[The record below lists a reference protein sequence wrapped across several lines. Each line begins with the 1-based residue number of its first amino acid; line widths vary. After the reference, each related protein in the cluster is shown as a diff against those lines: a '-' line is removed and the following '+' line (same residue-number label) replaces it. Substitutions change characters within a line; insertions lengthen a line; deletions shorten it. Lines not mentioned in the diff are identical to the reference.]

1 MLILISELNGMKHSK
16 FIEMLKDIFEHS
28 PWVAEKV
35 WTYRPFASLTDL
47 HEKMVFIV
55 KDATYEEKLALIQ
68 AHPNLGARLEMSNAS
83 VQEQAGIGLNQLT
96 SEEFNQFSSLNKQYM
111 EKFGFPFIMA
121 VKGQTKTVIYESMQ
135 RRSNHHEAEEFE
147 TALKEIEKIAYFR
160 LEELI
165 KKRSVLMSKKR
176 TVSYGKGDVFA
187 YRTFLSPLT
196 GVKQIPESNFIG
208 RSNTVFGVN
217 VKIEVGGQK
226 LLPSFTEGDNSLV
239 VATDSMKN
247 FVQRHLGR
255 YEGATIEGFI
265 QYVAEEFLKKYD
277 HIDTI
282 KIIGEEVPFEET
294 TTTASAN
301 GLTRSDLVFKHSRN
315 EKSIAKLEL
324 VRGEGTIDIVQQS
337 SGVLDLQLIKV
348 RGNSFVGFI
357 RDEYTT
363 LPEDSNRPLFIY
375 LNIGW
380 EYEDTGDSTG
390 SAPYSYVCAEQV
402 RDIATSIFHELET
415 PSIQYLIY
423 LIGCRVL
430 ERFPQLR
437 EVSFQSQN
445 HTWDPVVEEIPNS
458 EGKVY
463 TEPRPPYGFQHFT
476 VTKEDLGNSKELS
489 GEINISK

>member
-1 MLILISELNGMKHSK
+1 MLVTLSELNETVHSK
-16 FIEMLKDIFEHS
+16 FVEMLKDIFEYS
-28 PWVAEKV
+28 PWVPEKA
-35 WTYRPFASLTDL
+35 WTYRPFASLKDL
-47 HEKMVFIV
+47 HEKMVLIV
-55 KDATYEEKLALIQ
+55 KEATYEEKLALIQ
-68 AHPNLGARLEMSNAS
+68 AHPNLGARLEMSDAS

-96 SEEFNQFSSLNKQYM
+96 SEEYDQFSSLNKQYM

-121 VKGQTKTVIYESMQ
+121 VKGKSKTVIYESMQ
-135 RRSNHHEAEEFE
+135 LRIKHTESDEFE

-160 LEELI
+160 LQELI
-165 KKRSVLMSKKR
+165 KIRGVHMSKER

-187 YRTFLSPLT
+187 YRTFLTPLT
-196 GVKQIPESNFIG
+196 GVKQIPESDFLG

-226 LLPSFTEGDNSLV
+226 LLSSFTEGDNSLV

-247 FVQRHLGR
+247 FVQRHLGS
-255 YEGATIEGFI
+255 YEGSTIEGFI

-282 KIIGEEVPFEET
+282 KIIGEEVPFEA
-294 TTTASAN
+294 TTTASKD
-301 GLTRSDLVFKHSRN
+301 GLTQSDLVFKHSRN
-315 EKSIAKLEL
+315 EKSVATIEM
-324 VRGEGTIDIVQQS
+324 VRNGEVIDIVNQS

-380 EYEDTGDSTG
+380 EYEDIDDSTG
-390 SAPYSYVCAEQV
+390 SAPHSYVCAEQV

-415 PSIQYLIY
+415 PSIQYLIH

-445 HTWDPVVEEIPNS
+445 HTWDPVVEKIPNS
-458 EGKVY
+458 AGKVY
-463 TEPRPPYGFQHFT
+463 TEPRPPYGFQHFS
-476 VTKEDLGNSKELS
+476 VTKEDLEHHRELS
-489 GEINISK
+489 ETMNISK

>member
-1 MLILISELNGMKHSK
+1 MVTLDRLNEASHLE
-16 FIEMLKDIFEHS
+16 FVEILKDIFEHS
-28 PWVAEKV
+28 PWIPEKAWV
-35 WTYRPFASLTDL
+35 YRPFSSLEDL
-47 HEKMVFIV
+47 HKKMVLIV
-55 KDATYEEKLALIQ
+55 NEATYEEKLALIQ
-68 AHPNLGARLEMSNAS
+68 AHPNLGARLEMSRSS
-83 VQEQAGIGLNQLT
+83 VQEQAGAGLNQLT
-96 SEEFNQFSSLNKQYM
+96 PEEFEQFSSLNKRYM
-111 EKFGFPFIMA
+111 KKFGFPFILA
-121 VKGQTKTVIYESMQ
+121 VKGQTKSDIYYAMQ
-135 RRSNHHEAEEFE
+135 LRENHSVTEEFE
-147 TALKEIEKIAYFR
+147 IALKQIDKIAFFR
-160 LEELI
+160 LQDLLKRRGVQM
-165 KKRSVLMSKKR
+165 KKER
-176 TVSYGKGDVFA
+176 TVSYGKGAVFA

-196 GVKQIPESNFIG
+196 GIKEIPESDFSG

-217 VKIEVGGQK
+217 VKIEVGGQQ

-247 FVQRHLGR
+247 FVQRHLGS
-255 YEGATIEGFI
+255 YEGSTIEGFI
-265 QYVAEEFLKKYD
+265 QYIAEEFLKKYD

-282 KIIGEEVPFEET
+282 KLIGEEVPFEAATTVSAGET
-294 TTTASAN
+294 KE
-301 GLTRSDLVFKHSRN
+301 SDLVFKHSRN
-315 EKSIAKLEL
+315 EKAVATIEM
-324 VRGEGTIDIVQQS
+324 VRDGEIVEIVHQS

-380 EYEDTGDSTG
+380 EYEVNEDSTG
-390 SAPYSYVCAEQV
+390 SAPHSYVCAEQV
-402 RDIATSIFHELET
+402 RDIATTVFHELET

-445 HTWDPVVEEIPNS
+445 HTWDPVVEKIPNS

-463 TEPRPPYGFQHFT
+463 TEPRPPYGFQHFS
-476 VTKEDLGNSKELS
+476 VTKEDVENNKKLTETT
-489 GEINISK
+489 NITK

>member
-1 MLILISELNGMKHSK
+1 
-16 FIEMLKDIFEHS
+16 
-28 PWVAEKV
+28 
-35 WTYRPFASLTDL
+35 
-47 HEKMVFIV
+47 
-55 KDATYEEKLALIQ
+55 
-68 AHPNLGARLEMSNAS
+68 
-83 VQEQAGIGLNQLT
+83 
-96 SEEFNQFSSLNKQYM
+96 
-111 EKFGFPFIMA
+111 
-121 VKGQTKTVIYESMQ
+121 
-135 RRSNHHEAEEFE
+135 
-147 TALKEIEKIAYFR
+147 
-160 LEELI
+160 
-165 KKRSVLMSKKR
+165 MSKKR

-187 YRTFLSPLT
+187 YRTFLSPLIA
-196 GVKQIPESNFIG
+196 VKQIPESDFTG

-217 VKIEVGGQK
+217 VKIEVGGQT

-247 FVQRHLGR
+247 FVQRHLGS
-255 YEGATIEGFI
+255 YEGATIEGFV

-294 TTTASAN
+294 TKASAN
-301 GLTRSDLVFKHSRN
+301 GVTHSDLVFKHSRN
-315 EKSIAKLEL
+315 EKSVATIEM
-324 VRGEGTIDIVQQS
+324 VRNERTIDIVQQS

-463 TEPRPPYGFQHFT
+463 TEPRPPYGFQYFT
-476 VTKEDLGNSKELS
+476 VTKEDLENSKELS

>member
-1 MLILISELNGMKHSK
+1 MVTLDELDKVSHDK
-16 FIEMLKDIFEHS
+16 FVELLKDIFEHS
-28 PWVAEKV
+28 PWVPDKA
-35 WTYRPFASLTDL
+35 WTYRPFNSLTDL
-47 HEKMVFIV
+47 HEKMVLIV
-55 KDATYEEKLALIQ
+55 KEATYEEKLGLIQ
-68 AHPNLGARLEMSNAS
+68 AHPNLGTRLEMSGAS
-83 VQEQAGIGLNQLT
+83 EQEQAGVGLNQLT
-96 SEEFNQFSSLNKQYM
+96 TEEFVQFSALNKQYM
-111 EKFGFPFIMA
+111 DKFGFPFIMA
-121 VKGQTKTVIYESMQ
+121 VKGQSKTIIYESMQ
-135 RRSNHHEAEEFE
+135 QRMNHSESEEFE
-147 TALKEIEKIAYFR
+147 TALNEIEKIAYFR
-160 LEELI
+160 LKDLI
-165 KKRSVLMSKKR
+165 KIRGAHMSKQR
-176 TVSYGKGDVFA
+176 TVSYGKGNVFA
-187 YRTFLSPLT
+187 YRTFLAPLE
-196 GVKQIPESNFIG
+196 GIKQIPESDFIG

-217 VKIEVGGQK
+217 VKMEVGGQK

-247 FVQRHLGR
+247 FVQRHLGS
-255 YEGATIEGFI
+255 YEGSTIEGFL

-282 KIIGEEVPFEET
+282 KLIGEEVPFELT
-294 TTTASAN
+294 KTASAN
-301 GLTRSDLVFKHSRN
+301 GLTQSDLVFKHSRN
-315 EKSIAKLEL
+315 EKAVATIEM
-324 VRGEGTIDIVQQS
+324 VRNGETIDIVHQS

-380 EYEDTGDSTG
+380 EYEDIEDSAG
-390 SAPYSYVCAEQV
+390 SAPHSYVCAEQV
-402 RDIATSIFHELET
+402 RDIATSVFHELET

-463 TEPRPPYGFQHFT
+463 TEPRPPYGFQHFA
-476 VTKEDLGNSKELS
+476 VTKEDLETSKELS
-489 GEINISK
+489 ETMKISK

>member
-1 MLILISELNGMKHSK
+1 MLVALKELNDVNRRE
-16 FIEMLKDIFEHS
+16 FIEVLKDIFEHS
-28 PWVAEKV
+28 PWVPEKA
-35 WTYRPFASLTDL
+35 WTYRPFASLNDL
-47 HEKMVFIV
+47 HEKMVFV
-55 KDATYEEKLALIQ
+55 VEEATYEEKLALIQ
-68 AHPNLGARLEMSNAS
+68 AHPNLGTRLEMSKTS
-83 VQEQAGIGLNQLT
+83 VEEQAGAGLNQLT
-96 SEEFNQFSSLNKQYM
+96 AEEFVQFSSLNKQYM

-121 VKGQTKTVIYESMQ
+121 VKGRTKIAIYKSMQ
-135 RRSNHHEAEEFE
+135 RRINHHEKEEFE

-160 LEELI
+160 LEQLI
-165 KKRSVLMSKKR
+165 KNRGANIMKER

-187 YRTFLSPLT
+187 YRTFLAPLT
-196 GVKQIPESNFIG
+196 GVKQIPESDFAG

-217 VKIEVGGQK
+217 IKIEVGGQK

-247 FVQRHLGR
+247 FVQRHLGS
-255 YEGATIEGFI
+255 YDGSTIEGFI
-265 QYVAEEFLKKYD
+265 QYVAEEFLKKYE
-277 HIDTI
+277 HIDTM
-282 KIIGEEVPFEET
+282 KIIGEEVPFEA
-294 TTTASAN
+294 TAAASVS
-301 GLTRSDLVFKHSRN
+301 GLTQSDLVFKHSRN
-315 EKSIAKLEL
+315 EKAVATIEM
-324 VRGEGTIDIVQQS
+324 VRNGETINIVSQS

-357 RDEYTT
+357 RDEFTT

-380 EYEDTGDSTG
+380 EYEDIEDSTG
-390 SAPYSYVCAEQV
+390 SAPHSYVSAEQV

-445 HTWDPVVEEIPNS
+445 HTWDPVVENIPNS

-463 TEPRPPYGFQHFT
+463 TEPRPPYGFQHFS
-476 VTKEDLGNSKELS
+476 VTKEDLENKKEMNETMDMSK
-489 GEINISK
+489 